1 MRRYE
6 LKAETMRLLGVM
18 AMLLV
23 ALSLSACGG
32 APAGAGVA
40 EAGAVAASLPDT
52 VDVNTVAQLKGQD
65 DVLVLDVRE
74 PSEYAAGHIPGVTLI
89 PMGQVP
95 NRLSEIPEDKT
106 VIVTCRSGNRS
117 GQIAEYLRQQGYED
131 VHNMKGGIL
140 AWQDAG
146 LPVEK

>member
-1 MRRYE
+1 
-6 LKAETMRLLGVM
+6 M